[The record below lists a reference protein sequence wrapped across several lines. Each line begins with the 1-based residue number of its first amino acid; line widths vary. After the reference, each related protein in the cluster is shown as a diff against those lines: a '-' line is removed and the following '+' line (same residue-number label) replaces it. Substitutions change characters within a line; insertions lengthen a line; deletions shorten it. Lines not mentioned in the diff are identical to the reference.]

1 MIVFPNAKINLGLHV
16 VERRPD
22 GFHNIET
29 CFFPL
34 PWKDALEIIPS
45 KDTGLTLSGLPVPGD
60 PTDNLCLR
68 AYHLLRKDFD
78 LPPVRMHLH
87 KIIPMGAGLGGGSA
101 DAAFALRLLSE
112 MFHLMLD
119 ETLLS
124 MYAEQLGSDCAFFLL
139 NRPAI
144 GTGKGNELQV
154 IDLDLAGYF
163 LSVVYPGLEVPTK
176 VAYGGIV
183 PRAPERAL
191 TDVLRADPAEWPGLL
206 VNDFEATVFARHPEL
221 AGIKNHFYARGALY
235 SAMSGSGSSVFGL
248 FRGETPM
255 DWPDGYLH
263 WEGVLA

>member
-1 MIVFPNAKINLGLHV
+1 LIVFPNAKINLGLHV
-16 VERRPD
+16 VEKRPD

-34 PWKDALEIIPS
+34 PWKDALEIIPANH
-45 KDTGLTLSGLPVPGD
+45 TGLSLSGLPVPGD
-60 PTDNLCLR
+60 PSDNLCLR

-119 ETLLS
+119 ETLLA

-139 NRPAI
+139 NRPAL
-144 GTGKGNELQV
+144 GTGKGNELQT
-154 IDLDLAGYF
+154 IDLDLRGYF

-183 PRAPERAL
+183 PRLPERAL
-191 TDVLRADPAEWPGLL
+191 AEVLRAGPEEWPGLL
-206 VNDFEATVFARHPEL
+206 VNDFEVTVFARHPEL
-221 AGIKNHFYARGALY
+221 AAIKDHFYARGAVY
-235 SAMSGSGSSVFGL
+235 SAMSGSGSSLFGL
-248 FRGETPM
+248 FRTEIPM

-263 WEGVLA
+263 WAGALA